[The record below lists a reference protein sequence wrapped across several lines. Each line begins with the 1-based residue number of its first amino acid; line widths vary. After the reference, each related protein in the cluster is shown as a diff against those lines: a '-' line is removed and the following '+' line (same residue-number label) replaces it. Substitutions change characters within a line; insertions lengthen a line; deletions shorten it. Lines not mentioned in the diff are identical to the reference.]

1 MPAGPGVGRAFEAAI
16 IATAIAVGVGIAMN
30 MYVRFGGV
38 L

>member
-1 MPAGPGVGRAFEAAI
+1 MSGVGRAIDAGI

-30 MYVRFGGV
+30 IYVRFGGV